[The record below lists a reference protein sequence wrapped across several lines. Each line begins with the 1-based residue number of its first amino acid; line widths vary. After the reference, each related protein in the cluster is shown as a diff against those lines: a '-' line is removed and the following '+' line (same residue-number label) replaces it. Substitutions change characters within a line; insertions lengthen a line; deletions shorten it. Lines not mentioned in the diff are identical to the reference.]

1 MKEYYVWSDYGQWNN
16 MWIVLAKNTKDAIQQ
31 VYDEYIF
38 PMNEGIKKENKED
51 GFNYYR
57 ICRKDELHAKSL
69 GSMHN
74 EKGKIILLN

>member
-16 MWIVLAKNTKDAIQQ
+16 MWIVLAKNAKDAIQQ

-38 PMNEGIKKENKED
+38 PMNEGIKKDNKEY

-57 ICRKDELHAKSL
+57 ICRKDELYARSL
-69 GSMHN
+69 
-74 EKGKIILLN
+74 EKLHKEDGKIILLN